1 MRIPLYICIPLALG
15 LFGGLIWYGAHD
27 AEFTTEPSDLEISQ
41 ALSEWKAKHPP
52 LPAREFTPVIAPQKL
67 ATPEEEPQKEAPAIP
82 HGDLSVSPSL
92 DLYTDISSQS
102 AESFEQLAIELETK
116 GNLQHSL
123 LAWERSID
131 HCDNEHATKAHKAI
145 AQLRSA
151 LPIWN
156 PDSEVA
162 FPLAIHIHAPEAQ
175 AESIEALR
183 DTLSHTLLESSSYI
197 VTPQIELTSVAPRS
211 GFPEPPIRIWLSST
225 DPEPKL
231 TPQLTF
237 RFKPEED
244 SFSLEEQLYLAI
256 YRSISGH
263 FLQIENITPPASIAT
278 HDSAKFALGT
288 YLTRRHWQLLSDSLF
303 TEKAPPPP
311 AVIIIEEESDQE

>member
-1 MRIPLYICIPLALG
+1 MRIPLYICIPLALA
-15 LFGGLIWYGAHD
+15 LFGGVLWYGAHD
-27 AEFTTEPSDLEISQ
+27 MDFTIEPSDTEIAQ
-41 ALSEWKAKHPP
+41 ALHQWQAKHPP
-52 LPAREFTPVIAPQKL
+52 LPPREFTPANTIPKQAPP
-67 ATPEEEPQKEAPAIP
+67 AANSHPETPTIP
-82 HGDLSVSPSL
+82 HGDLSSVPSL
-92 DLYTDISSQS
+92 DNYTDISGFSS
-102 AESFEQLAIELETK
+102 DSFQQLAIELEAK
-116 GNLQHSL
+116 GKLQHSL

-131 HCDNEHATKAHKAI
+131 HCNNEHPNKAHKAI
-145 AQLRSA
+145 SQLRSA

-156 PDSEVA
+156 PDSEQA

-175 AESIEALR
+175 AASIETLR
-183 DTLSHTLLESSSYI
+183 DALSQTLLESSSYI
-197 VTPQIELTSVAPRS
+197 ITPQIQLTSVTPRA

-244 SFSLEEQLYLAI
+244 FFSLEEQLYLAI

-263 FLQIENITPPASIAT
+263 FLQIEGIKPPTTIAT
-278 HDSAKFALGT
+278 HDTAKFALET

-303 TEKAPPPP
+303 TETEPPRP
-311 AVIIIEEESDQE
+311 AVIIIGEESDQE